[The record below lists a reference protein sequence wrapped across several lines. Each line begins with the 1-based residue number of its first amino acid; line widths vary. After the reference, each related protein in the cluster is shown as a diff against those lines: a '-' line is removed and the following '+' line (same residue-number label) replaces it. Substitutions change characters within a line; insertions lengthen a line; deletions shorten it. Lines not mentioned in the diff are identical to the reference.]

1 MPKGSREI
9 PILSKQELPITVSGS
24 VASEMA
30 MVNSSGQMARNT
42 SANGRIIE
50 RMAKVNS
57 LTSMVT
63 SMKEIG

>member
-1 MPKGSREI
+1 M
-9 PILSKQELPITVSGS
+9 VSGS